1 MGRWKVLSL
10 IYNFSNL
17 SDFYQD
23 DLEPAKMLKEKLENV
38 VLPSKIVNNTHKAW
52 LIESLQDIIEKL
64 APSKPQQ

>member
-1 MGRWKVLSL
+1 V
-10 IYNFSNL
+10 